1 MSKFSYKRTETTTT
15 MKVSGIIDVD
25 RMVIDVDGEEKD
37 IRTLLSVFNGGN
49 IELNIKIKTDE
60 DLDEPVALDD
70 EEE

>member
-1 MSKFSYKRTETTTT
+1 MFYELLC
-15 MKVSGIIDVD
+15 GIIDVD

>member
-1 MSKFSYKRTETTTT
+1 MSKFSYKRTETTT

-49 IELNIKIKTDE
+49 IELNIKVKTDE